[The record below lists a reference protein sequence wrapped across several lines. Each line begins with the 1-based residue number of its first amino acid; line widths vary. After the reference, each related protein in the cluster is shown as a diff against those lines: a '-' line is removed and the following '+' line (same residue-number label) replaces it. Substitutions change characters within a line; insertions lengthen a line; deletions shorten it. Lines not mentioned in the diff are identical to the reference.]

1 MTVNG
6 NDLFKTLNS
15 VITEVAISKNN
26 RYIYENVL
34 IRDKKNISETLPS
47 MVDEYLYCE
56 WRYANLCESLVTI
69 IDRNNTSDYEIINKC
84 PKKLVEFVRGILYA
98 IRSFKIPDVY
108 NTIQFEQNLRFI
120 IVSNKLMKHNMGYK
134 MFVPFT
140 TIRKFYKNEN
150 LINKFF
156 EDIAKCAT
164 KTHITI
170 RIAWGISNTEDPDIL
185 DAACYKLA
193 ELDIPIKK

>member
-1 MTVNG
+1 MS
-6 NDLFKTLNS
+6 FTLASNP
-15 VITEVAISKNN
+15 VITEVTISKNN
-26 RYIYENVL
+26 VYIYENVL
-34 IRDKKNISETLPS
+34 IHDLKNISVDLPS
-47 MVDEYLYCE
+47 MVDMYLYCE
-56 WRYANLCESLVTI
+56 WRYANICETLVTI
-69 IDRNNTSDYEIINKC
+69 IDRNNASDGNIINKC
-84 PKKLVEFVRGILYA
+84 PKKIVEFIRGILYA
-98 IRSFKIPDVY
+98 IRSFKIPDIY
-108 NTIQFEQNLRFI
+108 NTIQFNNNLRFI